1 MAITSANQLE
11 LLQTAEAVARE
22 KMIDPGL
29 VIEAMEE
36 SLARAAKSRYGAEM
50 DIRVS
55 IDRKTGRATFTRVR
69 TVVEDELLENYQ
81 AEFTVEQAKQYME
94 SPEVGQQYIEEV
106 PPVEMGRIAAQS
118 AKQVI
123 LQKVR
128 EAERDRQYE
137 EFKDRAGTIINGLV
151 KREEYGNVIV
161 DIGRGEAVLRR
172 NEKIGR
178 ESYRPNDRIR
188 VYIKEVRREQRGPQ
202 IFLSRTAPEF
212 MAELFKMEV
221 PEIYDGIIEIK
232 AVARDPGS
240 RAKIAVISYDGS
252 IDPVG
257 ACVGMRGSRVQ
268 AVVNELQGEK
278 IDIIPWNE
286 DQPTFLV
293 NALQPAEV
301 TKVVLDEEAGKI
313 VVVVPDEQLSLA
325 IGRRGQNVRL
335 ASQLTSLDIDI
346 MTEEEESKRRQAEF
360 EVRTKLFIDSLDLDE
375 FFAQLLVS
383 EGFTSL
389 EEVAY
394 VELDELLVIDGVDEA
409 TASELQARARDVIEA
424 ENTRAMARARELGVE
439 DSLVNFEGLTP
450 QMIEALADDGVKT
463 LEDFAT
469 CADWELA
476 GGWTTV
482 DGERVKD
489 DGVLEKFDVDLAEA
503 QNMVMT
509 ARIMLGWVDPEELLD
524 EESEDLTRRCGTGEL
539 NEPQRRIYFRKSD
552 RAQML
557 GQSGFWSKSGFNS
570 LCDQS

>member
-22 KMIDPGL
+22 KMIDPAL
-29 VIEAMEE
+29 VVEAMEE

-55 IDRKTGRATFTRVR
+55 IDRKTGRASFTRVR
-69 TVVEDELLENYQ
+69 TVVEDEEVENYQ
-81 AEFTVEQAKQYME
+81 AEMTVEQARPYLE
-94 SPEVGQQYIEEV
+94 SPVVGDRFIEEI

-123 LQKVR
+123 LQKIR
-128 EAERDRQYE
+128 EAERDRQFE
-137 EFKDRAGTIINGLV
+137 EFKDRAGTIINGVV

-161 DIGRGEAVLRR
+161 DMGRGEAILRR
-172 NEKIGR
+172 NDKIGR
-178 ESYRPNDRIR
+178 ESYRPNDRVR
-188 VYIKEVRREQRGPQ
+188 CYIKDVRREPRGPQ
-202 IFLSRTAPEF
+202 IFLSRTDPQF

-240 RAKIAVISYDGS
+240 RAKIAVISYDNS

-301 TKVVLDEEAGKI
+301 SKVVLDEEAERI
-313 VVVVPDEQLSLA
+313 EVVVPEEQLSLA

-335 ASQLTSLDIDI
+335 ASQLTGLDIDI
-346 MTEEEESKRRQAEF
+346 MTEADESARRQKEF
-360 EVRTKLFIDSLDLDE
+360 ELRTQLFMDALDLDE

-383 EGFTSL
+383 EGFTNL

-394 VELDELLVIDGVDEA
+394 IDVDELLVIDGVDEG
-409 TASELQARARDVIEA
+409 TAGELQTRAREHLEA
-424 ENTRAMARARELGVE
+424 QAKKALDHARELGVQ
-439 DSLVNFEGLTP
+439 DSLVEFEGLNP
-450 QMIEALADDGVKT
+450 QMIEALAEDGIFT
-463 LEDFAT
+463 IEDFAT

-489 DGVLEKFDVDLAEA
+489 DGLLEKFDVSLEEA
-503 QNMVMT
+503 QTMVMT
-509 ARIMLGWVDPEELLD
+509 ARVLLGWVDPTELD
-524 EESEDLTRRCGTGEL
+524 PTEPEAEGEAEGGTDSDLADPEAAG
-539 NEPQRRIYFRKSD
+539 S
-552 RAQML
+552 
-557 GQSGFWSKSGFNS
+557 
-570 LCDQS
+570 